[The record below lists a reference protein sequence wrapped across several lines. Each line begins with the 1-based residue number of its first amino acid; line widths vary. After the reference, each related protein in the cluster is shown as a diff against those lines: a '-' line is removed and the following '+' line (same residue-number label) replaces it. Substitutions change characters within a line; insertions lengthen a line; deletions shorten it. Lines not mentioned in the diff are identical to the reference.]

1 MITPIPAG
9 KKESGKGYKLH
20 KILTDTTTAT
30 SWTPTKT
37 EEGHHLMISFEK
49 VWDSYLKSI
58 YSRRIAQGGFN
69 PYVLDEELKV
79 VEFLCI
85 SYGTTKVYNAI
96 KTASFMGMR
105 SFKDI
110 IRILNNEV
118 NWAEEVHED
127 KKVVDLEIYRSLRR
141 NKSLGAG

>member
-1 MITPIPAG
+1 VCLKQVNLLA
-9 KKESGKGYKLH
+9 KFHS
-20 KILTDTTTAT
+20 ILTDTTTAVT
-30 SWTPTKT
+30 SRTKDAR
-37 EEGHHLMISFEK
+37 EGRHLMVSFEK

-79 VEFLCI
+79 VEFLCM

-118 NWAEEVHED
+118 NWVDQVPDD
-127 KKVVDLEIYRSLRR
+127 KKVVDFEMYRASRR
-141 NKSLGAG
+141 RGAQSSTV